1 MILANVA
8 YTKKNVDGTFTDP
21 VELKFVDFTEA
32 ECLKHIGVEAL
43 GMMDSCAE
51 HTLPH
56 FKMISIEI
64 AQEKPWTWERHT
76 FIIAK

>member
-8 YTKKNVDGTFTDP
+8 YTKKNVDGTFNDP
-21 VELKFVDFTEA
+21 VELKMIDFTEA
-32 ECLKHIGVEAL
+32 ECMKHIGVEGL
-43 GMMDSCAE
+43 GLMDTCAE
-51 HTLPH
+51 HTLSH

-64 AQEKPWTWERHT
+64 AHETPWTYERHM